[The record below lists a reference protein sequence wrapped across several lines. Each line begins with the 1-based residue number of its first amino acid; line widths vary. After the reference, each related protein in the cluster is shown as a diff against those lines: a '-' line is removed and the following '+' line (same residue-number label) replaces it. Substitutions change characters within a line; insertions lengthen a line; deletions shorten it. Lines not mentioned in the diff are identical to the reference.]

1 MTVGKNKR
9 SGVKSVYVQSYH
21 AEVNIGTLFS
31 LIRESNTLKSVVMVI
46 DGEDY
51 WHPTRTRWIPSNP
64 VESSRE
70 KHVVVSIQ
78 SYNRQSFIDNSV
90 VSLLQNTS
98 FIADTVIRYES
109 FYWFIPQWPRNIV
122 CNTGLCILRR
132 LPSIPLSLSPRFIP
146 DYTRAVHFHDKDIV
160 PN

>member
-9 SGVKSVYVQSYH
+9 SGVKSVYVQSCRSKYG
-21 AEVNIGTLFS
+21 NIGHSYGRAT
-31 LIRESNTLKSVVMVI
+31 MVI
-46 DGEDY
+46 DGEAH
-51 WHPTRTRWIPSNP
+51 WHPSRTRWIPSNP

-98 FIADTVIRYES
+98 FIADTLIRYES
-109 FYWFIPQWPRNIV
+109 FYWFIPQWPRNIMY
-122 CNTGLCILRR
+122 NTGLCILRR
-132 LPSIPLSLSPRFIP
+132 
-146 DYTRAVHFHDKDIV
+146 YTIHPTVLVAAFYSRLYTPCRTHSRIIYM
-160 PN
+160 